1 MINESLFREILD
13 KYFVDYKEYSAT
25 IFVVFTLLLAII
37 NIIQTICIT
46 KNIEKYKSELKRTEL
61 KFSVYNQLQ
70 IEALSKLFQQLTE
83 FKEITS
89 IISNS
94 EKRSPEKYKQIA
106 ISWTNNFFE
115 MTKLFSKEKYILPIE
130 IKKQYTLIHQNFN
143 TILGFIKSEKEL
155 KSNFYTDEFGDV
167 VYEDYERINEL
178 TDELKL
184 FNRDIVFEKAINN
197 IEFARKEIEN
207 YFEKIT

>member
-1 MINESLFREILD
+1 
-13 KYFVDYKEYSAT
+13 
-25 IFVVFTLLLAII
+25 
-37 NIIQTICIT
+37 
-46 KNIEKYKSELKRTEL
+46 
-61 KFSVYNQLQ
+61 
-70 IEALSKLFQQLTE
+70 
-83 FKEITS
+83 
-89 IISNS
+89 
-94 EKRSPEKYKQIA
+94 
-106 ISWTNNFFE
+106 

>member
-1 MINESLFREILD
+1 MPSLFTHLLN
-13 KYFVDYKEYSAT
+13 EYDIST
-25 IFVVFTLLLAII
+25 ITYVNSPGSFMAIKVAYI
-37 NIIQTICIT
+37 FFKTICIT